1 VAYIAGMDFHFD
13 IEFGEIDIQETEN
26 YLKEIV
32 SKYSD
37 LIYRQKTEVYVHL
50 EDGSL
55 KVRLAIVGAIYIG
68 IGQYGSFRSGIDYLI
83 NDAKSLKEIV
93 TSEIVRNGINESD
106 IIDSK
111 RMHCDPDRIRRVLLA
126 IDRLESRKCMP
137 KEERLKEISKI
148 MTSVYKICGSVSE
161 IDAGLFASSISEK
174 YWPERRRIPEYVET
188 YKLVAREEDIVHYP
202 VESLESRRVNK
213 ALQRT
218 SR

>member
-1 VAYIAGMDFHFD
+1 MAYIAGMEFHLD
-13 IEFGEIDIQETEN
+13 LEFGEIDLEKTEK

-32 SKYSD
+32 AKYSN
-37 LIYRQKTEVYVHL
+37 LIYRQDTEVLVGI

-55 KVRLAIVGAIYIG
+55 KVKLAIAGAIYIG

-83 NDAKSLKEIV
+83 KDAKSLKEIV
-93 TSEIVRNGINESD
+93 TSEMVRNGLDETD

-126 IDRLESRKCMP
+126 IDRLESRKGIS
-137 KEERLKEISKI
+137 KNELLKEVSRIK
-148 MTSVYKICGSVSE
+148 TSIRNICYSVGE
-161 IDAGLFASSISEK
+161 LDAGLLASSVPEK
-174 YWPERRRIPEYVET
+174 YWPNDRRIPEYVSR
-188 YKLVAREEDIVHYP
+188 YRLAARKEDTVHYP
-202 VESLESRRVNK
+202 VESLDSQRVNK